1 MSATLHPG
9 IVRVLTI
16 TVSALTLTR
25 MHTITKEQ
33 AIRLFG
39 SVKSLQTALGLKT
52 HSAIYMWPDG
62 EPIPE
67 NHALRI
73 RYQLKPEAFDQAGNL
88 IDSKESDLKDAA

>member
-1 MSATLHPG
+1 M
-9 IVRVLTI
+9 LTM
-16 TVSALTLTR
+16 AA
-25 MHTITKEQ
+25 MNITKEQ

-39 SVKSLQTALGLKT
+39 SVKALQTALGLKT

-73 RYQLKPEAFDQAGNL
+73 RYQLRPNDFDAQGNL
-88 IDSKESDLKDAA
+88 IDRPEAA